1 MQSLLKIIFICLLL
15 VSCRAKKINETTETK
30 KETETTKI
38 GEVRTDN
45 TIKNIFEVE
54 DEMTIEPL
62 DSLQPMTVNG
72 KVYKNARL
80 RHRNKKV
87 NTNIINDK
95 KEVKTTVKQSKKTA
109 SNKIIKKDIRATGFS
124 WWWWLL
130 LLIPIYYIF
139 RKYKQYIFFI

>member
-1 MQSLLKIIFICLLL
+1 MKSLFKIVFILLLL
-15 VSCRAKKINETTETK
+15 VSCRSKKINETTETK

-54 DEMTIEPL
+54 DEIVVEPL

-87 NTNIINDK
+87 NTNIVNDK

-109 SNKIIKKDIRATGFS
+109 STKIIKKDIRATGFS

-130 LLIPIYYIF
+130 LLIPIYYLY
-139 RKYKQYIFFI
+139 RKYKKYIWFI

>member
-1 MQSLLKIIFICLLL
+1 MKSLFKIVFILLLL
-15 VSCRAKKINETTETK
+15 VSCRSKKINETTETK

-54 DEMTIEPL
+54 DEIVVEPL
-62 DSLQPMTVNG
+62 DTCKPMTING

-87 NTNIINDK
+87 NTNIVNDK

-109 SNKIIKKDIRATGFS
+109 STKIIKKDIRATGFS

-130 LLIPIYYIF
+130 LLIPIYYLY
-139 RKYKQYIFFI
+139 RKYKKYIWFI